1 MSSVDDIEDDCN
13 GQADDLEKESR
24 KKYSYSKCDKVFLHF
39 SSFSR
44 HGKPHSKLNLYIYIY
59 IYIYIY

>member
-13 GQADDLEKESR
+13 CQADDLEKESR
-24 KKYSYSKCDKVFLHF
+24 KKYSYSKCGKVFLHF

-44 HGKPHSKLNLYIYIY
+44 HGNLHSKLN
-59 IYIYIY
+59 